1 MAVEIERKFLLRSD
15 AWKSTVTA
23 SRHLCQ
29 FYLSR
34 EKRASIRVRIRD
46 DKAASL
52 TIKSTEPGL
61 RRDEFEYA
69 IPLEDAK
76 SLMALKDGTII
87 EKTRYI
93 VPAESLCWEIDAF
106 SGANEGLIVAEV
118 ELATEDQIAA
128 LPDWVGD
135 EVTDDPRYQ
144 NANLALKPFSEW
156 EL

>member
-15 AWKSTVTA
+15 AWRSDVTA

-46 DKAASL
+46 DTTATL

-61 RRDEFEYA
+61 RREEFEYA

-76 SLMALKDGTII
+76 SLMALRNGSVI
-87 EKTRYI
+87 EKTRFI
-93 VPAESLCWEIDAF
+93 VPAESLCWEIDVF
-106 SGANEGLIVAEV
+106 SGANEGLIVAEI
-118 ELATEDQIAA
+118 ELATEDQITT
-128 LPDWVGD
+128 LPHWVGD

-144 NANLALKPFSEW
+144 NASLALKAFNEW